1 MLVTAWLVA
10 WADPSILGM
19 IETLCG
25 PTIAIMLFLIPMV
38 AIHKVPALARFK
50 GKASNYFVFIM
61 GLVALATI
69 IYSIVQAF

>member
-1 MLVTAWLVA
+1 MCIR
-10 WADPSILGM
+10 DS
-19 IETLCG
+19 LCG
-25 PTIAIMLFLIPMV
+25 PTIAIMLFLIPMI